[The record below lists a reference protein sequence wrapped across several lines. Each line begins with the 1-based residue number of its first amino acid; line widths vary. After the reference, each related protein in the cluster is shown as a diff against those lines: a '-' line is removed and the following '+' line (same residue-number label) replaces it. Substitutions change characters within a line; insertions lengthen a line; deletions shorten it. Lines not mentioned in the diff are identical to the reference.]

1 MFESG
6 IGSIGS
12 GLFNLFGTDDPY
24 QAAQGDYAKIPGM
37 LQSEYNPWIQAGK
50 SMLPG
55 MQEYMNRGTQAGNE
69 LMNQYNQLTNNPSEL
84 VNKLGA
90 GFHQSPGYA
99 FQTQQ
104 ALNAANRAAAAGGMA
119 GSPEEQQQIASV
131 TNQLA
136 NQDYYNYLN
145 HSQQLYNAGLGGL
158 QKTEG
163 LGAMVGT
170 DVYNQGANAANN
182 LAQNLGEAY
191 MNQGNLN
198 FAQTQY
204 NNERRG
210 QAYGQIWGGMN
221 DMFNPGGSMMGGSGF
236 SGAYGAGG
244 SPTQAPG
251 QGGMQGQRGGSGGS
265 GGSGMNTQELGELAG
280 LAMMLF

>member
-24 QAAQGDYAKIPGM
+24 AAAQGDYAKIPGM
-37 LQSEYNPWIQAGK
+37 LQNEYNPWIKAGQ

-55 MQEYMNRGTQAGNE
+55 LQEYQNRGNLAGNQ
-69 LMNQYNQLTNNPSEL
+69 LMGQYNEMTNNPSGL

-145 HSQQLYNAGLGGL
+145 HSQQLYNAGIGGL

-182 LAQNLGEAY
+182 LAQNLGAAY

-236 SGAYGAGG
+236 SGAYGAGS
-244 SPTQAPG
+244 SPMSAPG
-251 QGGMQGQRGGSGGS
+251 QQQGGGKGSSGS
-265 GGSGMNTQELGELAG
+265 GSGMNTQELGELAG
-280 LAMMLF
+280 LAMMFF

>member
-12 GLFNLFGTDDPY
+12 GLYNLFGTDDPY
-24 QAAQGDYAKIPGM
+24 AAAQGDYAKIPGM
-37 LQSEYNPWIQAGK
+37 LQNEYDPWINAGK

-55 MQEYMNRGTQAGNE
+55 LQEYQNRGNAAGTQ
-69 LMNQYNQLTNNPSEL
+69 LMGQYNQMTNDPSGL
-84 VNKLGA
+84 VNRLGQ

-99 FQTQQ
+99 FQTSQ

-119 GSPEEQQQIASV
+119 GSPEEQQQIAGV

-145 HSQQLYNAGLGGL
+145 HSQQLYNAGIGGL

-170 DVYNQGANAANN
+170 DVYNQGAQSANN
-182 LAQNLGEAY
+182 LAQNLGAAY

-236 SGAYGAGG
+236 SGAYGAGS
-244 SPTQAPG
+244 SPMSAPG
-251 QGGMQGQRGGSGGS
+251 QQQGGSGGKGGS
-265 GGSGMNTQELGELAG
+265 GSGSGMNTQELGELAG
-280 LAMMLF
+280 LAMMFF